1 MGYVIRD
8 SRSKANFDFGVP
20 KRIVYSAESEI
31 DEPVETVIEQE
42 EEVIPEEAQGQST
55 EQAPVDE
62 DVCRDSQ
69 GRPIDCS
76 EASNEDGE
84 EELDPVEQEEAA
96 KQEAIANQE
105 EEDDDVW
112 MDGAECAPDMDN
124 QCGPGMY
131 CSFETST
138 CVSDENQE
146 EEQAAYDEK
155 VREENEE
162 AQARADQ
169 EAAEAK
175 AKADQEAADAKAKAD
190 QEAANKKKTTKPA
203 SKSGGGGGGGGRGP
217 YMSKNDKLWKKKLST
232 KSKKTT
238 TKVET
243 KKSSIGIRMVGTVI
257 ALGSAYGAYKIVN
270 K

>member
-31 DEPVETVIEQE
+31 DEPVENVIEQE

-76 EASNEDGE
+76 EASNEEGE
-84 EELDPVEQEEAA
+84 VESDPMQQEEAEKQEAVEEQQEQEEQLTPEEMEQ
-96 KQEAIANQE
+96 KIQE
-105 EEDDDVW
+105 EAD
-112 MDGAECAPDMDN
+112 A
-124 QCGPGMY
+124 QR
-131 CSFETST
+131 
-138 CVSDENQE
+138 QQLE
-146 EEQAAYDEK
+146 EEKAKAEK
-155 VREENEE
+155 
-162 AQARADQ
+162 

-175 AKADQEAADAKAKAD
+175 AKADQAAADAAKK
-190 QEAANKKKTTKPA
+190 NTTSSKK
-203 SKSGGGGGGGGRGP
+203 SGGGGGGGGGRGP
-217 YMSKNDKLWKKKLST
+217 YMSKNDKLWKKKLSA
-232 KSKKTT
+232 KSKKPT
-238 TKVET
+238 TKTET
-243 KKSSIGIRMVGTVI
+243 KKSNVALRLVGGAVAIGSV
-257 ALGSAYGAYKIVN
+257 YGIYKTM